1 MEILAASKA
10 GSALALL
17 ALGAVLAERPGEARA
32 EGIFS
37 AEGAVLY
44 DSNLP
49 RALSD
54 ADIVGDTALKLAVSG
69 GFQYALGDRDT
80 AGLTADL
87 LASQFRRFYGMN
99 SVALGGT
106 ASWGRK
112 FGLGAFVPWTKVSAS
127 FAGEQYSE
135 SIRNGLRSNVMLR
148 AGQRLSERLELSGS
162 GSFERY
168 RADDVVNV
176 VPGLS
181 GDAFSLLG
189 RSVFARADYA
199 LNERWAAFASVAFRR
214 GDVTASTR
222 LNPVIFAY
230 SNAVT
235 PDPVFGPDYF
245 AYRLSGTTTWDFIAG
260 ASLAISD
267 YSSVNLAV
275 TRALTY
281 ASGGVEYQSTRIN
294 ASIILSY

>member
-1 MEILAASKA
+1 
-10 GSALALL
+10 
-17 ALGAVLAERPGEARA
+17 
-32 EGIFS
+32 
-37 AEGAVLY
+37 
-44 DSNLP
+44 
-49 RALSD
+49 
-54 ADIVGDTALKLAVSG
+54 
-69 GFQYALGDRDT
+69 
-80 AGLTADL
+80 
-87 LASQFRRFYGMN
+87 MN

-127 FAGEQYSE
+127 FAGEQYGE
-135 SIRNGLRSNVMLR
+135 SIRNGLRSNFMLR
-148 AGQRLSERLELSGS
+148 VGQRLSERLELSGG

-199 LNERWAAFASVAFRR
+199 LNERWAGFAGVAARR

-222 LNPVIFAY
+222 LNREIFEY

-235 PDPVFGPDYF
+235 LDPAFGSDYI

-260 ASLAISD
+260 ASLALGD
-267 YSSVNLAV
+267 YSSANLAV
-275 TRALTY
+275 ARAITY
-281 ASGGVEYQSTRIN
+281 ASGGLEYQSTRIN
-294 ASIILSY
+294 ASIIFNY

>member
-1 MEILAASKA
+1 MGILAASKA

-37 AEGAVLY
+37 AEGAVLH
-44 DSNLP
+44 DNNLP
-49 RALSD
+49 HALSE
-54 ADIVGDTALKLAVSG
+54 ADIVGDTALSLAASG
-69 GFQYALGDRDT
+69 GYHFAPGDRD
-80 AGLTADL
+80 AVNLTGDAR
-87 LASQFRRFYGMN
+87 ASRFSRYLGMN
-99 SVALGGT
+99 SVALGAT
-106 ASWGRK
+106 ASWSRK
-112 FGLGAFVPWTKVSAS
+112 FGLGAFAPWAKLSAS
-127 FAGEQYSE
+127 VAAERYDE
-135 SIRNGLRSNVMLR
+135 DIRNGLRTGALFQ
-148 AGQRLSERLELSGS
+148 AGERLSESLELSAGA
-162 GSFERY
+162 GFERY
-168 RADDVVNV
+168 RADKVTDL

-181 GDAFSLLG
+181 GDAFSLEG
-189 RSVFARADYA
+189 RSLFARGDYA

-222 LNPVIFAY
+222 LNPVIFEY

-235 PDPVFGPDYF
+235 PDPAFGPDYF

-267 YSSVNLAV
+267 YSSANLAV